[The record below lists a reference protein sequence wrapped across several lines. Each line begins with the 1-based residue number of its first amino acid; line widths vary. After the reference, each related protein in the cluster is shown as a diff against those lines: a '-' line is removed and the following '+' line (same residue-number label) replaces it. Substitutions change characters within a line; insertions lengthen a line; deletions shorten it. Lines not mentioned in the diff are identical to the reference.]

1 MKSTEKSKYLMAIET
16 THSIIIANDLLTGRS
31 VYFTS
36 KSGWTE
42 TPEQAELIEA
52 GPNAEARLQA
62 ALEGEKNNLVIDPYL
77 VSVGADR
84 QVRDTREHIR
94 TTGPTIFAGAQV
106 AARQVTDG
114 KFAAA
119 RGVHAVSN
127 KSASASAA

>member
-1 MKSTEKSKYLMAIET
+1 MPTEA
-16 THSIIIANDLLTGRS
+16 THSIVIANDLLTGRS
-31 VYFTS
+31 VFFTVE
-36 KSGWTE
+36 SGWSE
-42 TPEQAELIEA
+42 VPDHAELIEA
-52 GPNAEARLQA
+52 GPDAEARLQT
-62 ALEGEKNNLVIDPYL
+62 ALDDEKNNLVIDPYL

-94 TTGPTIFAGAQV
+94 TTGPTIFVGAQV

>member
-1 MKSTEKSKYLMAIET
+1 MPTEA
-16 THSIIIANDLLTGRS
+16 THSIVIANDLLTGRS
-31 VYFTS
+31 VFFTVES
-36 KSGWTE
+36 IWSE
-42 TPEQAELIEA
+42 VPEHAELIEA
-52 GPNAEARLQA
+52 GPDAEARLQT
-62 ALEGEKNNLVIDPYL
+62 ALDDEKNNLVIDPYL

-94 TTGPTIFAGAQV
+94 TTGPSIFAGAQV
-106 AARQVTDG
+106 ARQVTDG